1 MLFNDN
7 SYGPYMTMVVI
18 QVIQGAQTDIDSG
31 SFGLYLMMLDACQC
45 FCLSSY
51 PVKIKTN
58 LYNFYNGAFRSRRSD
73 ALPENVKIDQLLL
86 TEGEQDC

>member
-1 MLFNDN
+1 
-7 SYGPYMTMVVI
+7 MVVI
-18 QVIQGAQTDIDSG
+18 QVIERAQTDIDSG
-31 SFGLYLMMLDACQC
+31 SFGLYLYLMMLDACQC

-58 LYNFYNGAFRSRRSD
+58 LNFYNGAFRSRRSD
-73 ALPENVKIDQLLL
+73 ALPENVKIDQLLR

>member
-18 QVIQGAQTDIDSG
+18 QVIERAQTDIDSG

-73 ALPENVKIDQLLL
+73 ALPENVKIDQLLRI
-86 TEGEQDC
+86 EGEQDC

>member
-1 MLFNDN
+1 ML
-7 SYGPYMTMVVI
+7 VI
-18 QVIQGAQTDIDSG
+18 QVIQRAQTDIDSG

-73 ALPENVKIDQLLL
+73 ALPEYVKTDQLLW
-86 TEGEQDC
+86 TEGEQDS

>member
-1 MLFNDN
+1 ML
-7 SYGPYMTMVVI
+7 VI
-18 QVIQGAQTDIDSG
+18 QVIQRAQTDIDSG

-58 LYNFYNGAFRSRRSD
+58 LYNGAFRSRRSD
-73 ALPENVKIDQLLL
+73 ALPEYVKTDQLLL
-86 TEGEQDC
+86 TEGKQDF

>member
-7 SYGPYMTMVVI
+7 DNGPYMMIVVI
-18 QVIQGAQTDIDSG
+18 PVIQRAQTAIDSG

-51 PVKIKTN
+51 KVKIKTN

-73 ALPENVKIDQLLL
+73 ALPENVKIDQLLVI
-86 TEGEQDC
+86 EGEQDS